1 MHPSSPDQR
10 LTPLGEALWRHRR
23 VRFGIKRADRGQ
35 PLYILGKTGMGK
47 STLLANIVISDI
59 HAGEGVA
66 VIDPHGALVEEVLE
80 YIPDDRVHDVIYI
93 NTADAERPVPFNPL
107 TSTGPAYHHLVA
119 SGVVAMMKKV
129 WGDSW
134 GPRLEHVLRYTLL
147 TILARP
153 GSTLLD
159 VPRLLLDATWRK
171 RVVAVLPDAHLQA
184 FWRKEFG
191 AFSANFRSEAV
202 APILNKVGQFLAS
215 RLMRAIVGQPE
226 NTFDLRQAM
235 DTGKIVLVNLAKG
248 RIGDDASALLG
259 AMLVTKIWLAAMSRQ
274 DVPERERRDFYLTV
288 DEAHSMTTASLADM
302 LSETRKY
309 RLNLTLTH
317 QYLEQLDPGLRAAVL
332 GNVGTLMAFRTG
344 AEDAGYL
351 AREFYPVFKE
361 EDFVNL
367 PQYHVYLKLLIDGVP
382 SPGFS
387 AVTLPLAWEKTGNT
401 QQVIEAS
408 RARYG
413 RPVPEGRDE

>member
-1 MHPSSPDQR
+1 MHAPHTSDRVTS
-10 LTPLGEALWRHRR
+10 LGEAFRRHQRT
-23 VRFGIKRADRGQ
+23 RFGIKRADRRL

-59 HAGEGVA
+59 CAGEGVA
-66 VIDPHGALVEEVLE
+66 VIDPHGALVEEILD
-80 YIPDDRVHDVIYI
+80 YIPDERVEDVIYF
-93 NTADAERPVPFNPL
+93 NATDAERPVPFNPL
-107 TSTGPAYHHLVA
+107 VSTGPAYHHLVA
-119 SGVVAMMKKV
+119 SGIIAMMKKV

-147 TILARP
+147 TLLVRQGA
-153 GSTLLD
+153 TLLD
-159 VPRLLLDATWRK
+159 VPRLLLDADWRT
-171 RVVAVLPDAHLQA
+171 RVVAGLPDEHLQA

-191 AFSANFRSEAV
+191 AYSASFRNEAI

-226 NTFDLRQAM
+226 NTFNLRQAM
-235 DTGKIVLVNLAKG
+235 DEGKIVLVNLAKG

-259 AMLVTKIWLAAMSRQ
+259 AMCVTKIWLAALSRQ
-274 DVPERERRDFYLTV
+274 DIPEEVRRDFYLIV
-288 DEAHSMTTASLADM
+288 DEAHSIATESFADM

-309 RLNLTLTH
+309 RLNLTLAH
-317 QYLEQLDPGLRAAVL
+317 QYLEQLEPPLRSAIL
-332 GNVGTLMAFRTG
+332 GNVGTLMTFRTG
-344 AEDAGYL
+344 AEDAEYL

-367 PQYHVYLKLLIDGVP
+367 PQYHVCLKLLIDGVP
-382 SPGFS
+382 SQGFS
-387 AVTLPLAWEKTGNT
+387 AVTLPLQGEKTTNK
-401 QQVIEAS
+401 QRVIEQS

-413 RPVPEGRDE
+413 RQPAEGRY